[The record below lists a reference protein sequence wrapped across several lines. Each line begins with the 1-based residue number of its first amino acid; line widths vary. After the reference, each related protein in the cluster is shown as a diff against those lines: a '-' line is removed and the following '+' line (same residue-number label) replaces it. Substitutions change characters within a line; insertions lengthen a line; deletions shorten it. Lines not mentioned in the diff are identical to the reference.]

1 MHLIDDFISH
11 ISFEKRYS
19 NHTVIAYQKDLL
31 QFTEELE
38 INTLHDLNEINTKNI
53 RNFIGDLV
61 EFGLENTTINRKIS
75 ALKSFYKYCLKNKLV
90 DKNPTTLIKS
100 LKTKKRLPSFVPEQQ
115 LWNNEIF
122 NDEKTPLLNKEVEV
136 IFEIL
141 YQTGIRVSELINL
154 EVKNITNNQI
164 KVLGKRNKERFIPIG
179 NKLHTIISE
188 LIDLKNLEKI
198 PNKFLLENKSGK
210 KRTSKFVYTKV
221 NTYLG
226 KATNLSKRSPHVLRH
241 TFATHMLNNGASIES
256 IKSLLGHADLT
267 ATQVYTHNS
276 FKQLKS
282 VYKQAHPRGN

>member
-38 INTLHDLNEINTKNI
+38 INTLQDLNEINTKNI

>member
-1 MHLIDDFISH
+1 MYLIDDFISH

>member
-19 NHTVIAYQKDLL
+19 NHTVIAYKKDLL

-38 INTLHDLNEINTKNI
+38 INTLRDLNEINTKNI

-75 ALKSFYKYCLKNKLV
+75 ALKSFFKYCLKNNFV

-154 EVKNITNNQI
+154 EVKNITNTQI

-179 NKLHTIISE
+179 NKLYITISE
-188 LIDLKNLEKI
+188 LIDLKNIEEI
-198 PNKFLLENKSGK
+198 PNNFLLENKSGK

>member
-19 NHTVIAYQKDLL
+19 NHTVIAYKKDLL

-38 INTLHDLNEINTKNI
+38 VNTLRDLNEINTKNI

-75 ALKSFYKYCLKNKLV
+75 ALKSFFKYCLKNNFV

-154 EVKNITNNQI
+154 EVKNITNTQI

-179 NKLHTIISE
+179 NKLYITISE
-188 LIDLKNLEKI
+188 LIDLKNIEEI
-198 PNKFLLENKSGK
+198 PNNFLLENKSGK